1 MIQRVQTLWMI
12 LAAIA
17 VFLTIK
23 FSFYSGTLVLQDT
36 AGAMTNLATDGS
48 YHLVK
53 ATDNFL
59 ILILT
64 SALGTG
70 IIINIFLFKH
80 RSIQIRIIIAAIIVE
95 CLIVFLYIRETGN
108 YSQGNF
114 NVWSILH
121 ILIIV
126 FLILAAKGIYHDS
139 KLIKESNR
147 LR

>member
-23 FSFYSGTLVLQDT
+23 FSFYSGTLAFET
-36 AGAMTNLATDGS
+36 TTNTVRTLADGG
-48 YHLVK
+48 YHTLK

-59 ILILT
+59 LLILT
-64 SALGTG
+64 SALGTC
-70 IIINIFLFKH
+70 IIIDIFLFKQ
-80 RSIQIRIIIAAIIVE
+80 RSIQFRIVLAAILAE
-95 CLIVFLYIRETGN
+95 CLIIFMYIRETN
-108 YSQGNF
+108 KYSQGNF
-114 NVWSILH
+114 SIWSALH

-126 FLILAAKGIYHDS
+126 FLIFAAQGIYKDS
-139 KLIKESNR
+139 KLVKDSNR

>member
-1 MIQRVQTLWMI
+1 MIQRVQTIWMI
-12 LAAIA
+12 LAAIIT
-17 VFLTIK
+17 FLTIK
-23 FSFYSGTLVLQDT
+23 FSFYSGTLLADNTYHVL
-36 AGAMTNLATDGS
+36 M
-48 YHLVK
+48 

-70 IIINIFLFKH
+70 VIIDIFLFKH
-80 RSIQIRIIIAAIIVE
+80 RSVQFRIILFALLAE
-95 CLIVFLYIRETGN
+95 CLLIFLYIRETN
-108 YSQGNF
+108 KYSTGNF
-114 NVWSILH
+114 SLWSALH

-126 FLILAAKGIYHDS
+126 FLIFAARGIYKDS

>member
-1 MIQRVQTLWMI
+1 MIQRIQSIWMI

-17 VFLTIK
+17 VFLTIQ
-23 FSFYSGTLVLQDT
+23 FPFYSGTLSMAGMDT
-36 AGAMTNLATDGS
+36 GAPMDMYQS
-48 YHLVK
+48 VK

-70 IIINIFLFKH
+70 IIINVFLFRQ
-80 RSIQIRIIIAAIIVE
+80 RSIQMRIIIVALLVE
-95 CLIVFLYIRETGN
+95 CLIIFMYIREIN
-108 YSQGNF
+108 KFSAGNF
-114 NVWSILH
+114 SLWSALH
-121 ILIIV
+121 LCIIV
-126 FLILAAKGIYHDS
+126 FLIFAARGIYHDS

>member
-1 MIQRVQTLWMI
+1 MI

-17 VFLTIK
+17 VFLTIQ
-23 FSFYSGTLVLQDT
+23 FPFYSGTLSM
-36 AGAMTNLATDGS
+36 AGMDPAASMDMYRS
-48 YHLVK
+48 VK

-70 IIINIFLFKH
+70 IIINIFLFRQ
-80 RSIQIRIIIAAIIVE
+80 RSIQMRIIIVALLVE
-95 CLIVFLYIRETGN
+95 CLIIFMYIREIN
-108 YSQGNF
+108 KFSAGNF
-114 NVWSILH
+114 SLWSALH
-121 ILIIV
+121 LCVIV
-126 FLILAAKGIYHDS
+126 FLIFAARGIYHDS

>member
-1 MIQRVQTLWMI
+1 MIQRVQTIWMI

-17 VFLTIK
+17 AFLSIK
-23 FSFYSGTLVLQDT
+23 FSFYSGTLSIQDGVNAAT
-36 AGAMTNLATDGS
+36 MMATDGS
-48 YHLVK
+48 YQLVT
-53 ATDNFL
+53 ATGNFL

-70 IIINIFLFKH
+70 IFINIFLFKH

-95 CLIVFLYIRETGN
+95 CLIIFLYFRETQKF
-108 YSQGNF
+108 SQGNY
-114 NVWSILH
+114 NIWAILH

-126 FLILAAKGIYHDS
+126 FLILAARGIYKDS

>member
-1 MIQRVQTLWMI
+1 MIQRVQTFWMI

-17 VFLTIK
+17 VFLTLK
-23 FSFYSGTLVLQDT
+23 FAFYSGTPS
-36 AGAMTNLATDGS
+36 LATGSNALSNLTIDNS
-48 YHLVK
+48 YHVLK

-70 IIINIFLFKH
+70 LIINIFLFKH
-80 RSIQIRIIIAAIIVE
+80 RSIQMRILIAGIIIEIGI
-95 CLIVFLYIRETGN
+95 LFLYIRETGKF
-108 YSQGNF
+108 SQGNYSL
-114 NVWSILH
+114 WSGLH
-121 ILIIV
+121 V
-126 FLILAAKGIYHDS
+126 LILVFMVLAANGIYKDS

>member
-1 MIQRVQTLWMI
+1 MIQRVQTIWMI

-23 FSFYSGTLVLQDT
+23 FSFYSGTLAIQNGTDAVT
-36 AGAMTNLATDGS
+36 MMATDGS
-48 YHLVK
+48 YHLVT

-70 IIINIFLFKH
+70 IIINIFLFKQ
-80 RSIQIRIIIAAIIVE
+80 RSIQIRIIIAAIVVE
-95 CLIVFLYIRETGN
+95 ILIVFLYLRETKH

-114 NVWSILH
+114 NIWSILH
-121 ILIIV
+121 IFIIL
-126 FLILAAKGIYHDS
+126 FLIFAARGIYKDS
-139 KLIKESNR
+139 RLVKESNR

>member
-12 LAAIA
+12 LAAIFA
-17 VFLTIK
+17 FLTIK
-23 FSFYSGTLVLQDT
+23 FSFYSGTLVLETTSGAVT
-36 AGAMTNLATDGS
+36 ALATDGS
-48 YHLVK
+48 YHLLK

-64 SALGTG
+64 SGLGTG

-80 RSIQIRIIIAAIIVE
+80 RSIQMRIIIVAIFVECIIVY
-95 CLIVFLYIRETGN
+95 LYIRETN
-108 YSQGNF
+108 KYSQGNF
-114 NVWSILH
+114 NIWSALH
-121 ILIIV
+121 ILIV
-126 FLILAAKGIYHDS
+126 LFLFFAAKGIYKDS

>member
-1 MIQRVQTLWMI
+1 
-12 LAAIA
+12 
-17 VFLTIK
+17 
-23 FSFYSGTLVLQDT
+23 FYSGTLAIQNTTDT
-36 AGAMTNLATDGS
+36 LNSMATDGS
-48 YHLVK
+48 YHLIK

-80 RSIQIRIIIAAIIVE
+80 RSIQIRIIIAAILVE
-95 CLIVFLYIRETGN
+95 CLIIYLYIRETSK

-114 NVWSILH
+114 NASSILH
-121 ILIIV
+121 VLIIL
-126 FLILAAKGIYHDS
+126 FLILASKGIYHDS

>member
-23 FSFYSGTLVLQDT
+23 FSFYSGTLVLQN
-36 AGAMTNLATDGS
+36 GANVVTSMATDGS
-48 YHLVK
+48 YHLVT

-80 RSIQIRIIIAAIIVE
+80 RSIQIRIIIVAILME
-95 CLIVFLYIRETGN
+95 CLIVFLYIRETEKFT
-108 YSQGNF
+108 QGNF
-114 NVWSILH
+114 NIWAILH
-121 ILIIV
+121 ILVII
-126 FLILAAKGIYHDS
+126 FLIMASRGIYKDS

>member
-12 LAAIA
+12 LAAMA

-23 FSFYSGTLVLQDT
+23 FSFYSGTLVLQNAADT
-36 AGAMTNLATDGS
+36 MTSLATDGS

-70 IIINIFLFKH
+70 IIINIFLYKH
-80 RSIQIRIIIAAIIVE
+80 RSIQIRIIIAAVIVE
-95 CLIVFLYIRETGN
+95 CLIVLLYIRQTSN

-114 NVWSILH
+114 NIWSILH

-126 FLILAAKGIYHDS
+126 FLILAAKGIYKDS

>member
-17 VFLTIK
+17 AFLTIK
-23 FSFYSGTLVLQDT
+23 FSFYSGTLALQNATDT
-36 AGAMTNLATDGS
+36 MTSMATDGS
-48 YHLVK
+48 YHIVT
-53 ATDNFL
+53 ATDNFF

-70 IIINIFLFKH
+70 IIINLFLFKH
-80 RSIQIRIIIAAIIVE
+80 RSIQIRIIIAAIIME
-95 CLIVFLYIRETGN
+95 CLIIFLYIRETQKF
-108 YSQGNF
+108 SQGNF
-114 NVWSILH
+114 NIAAILH
-121 ILIIV
+121 ILIIL
-126 FLILAAKGIYHDS
+126 FLIFATKGIYNDS